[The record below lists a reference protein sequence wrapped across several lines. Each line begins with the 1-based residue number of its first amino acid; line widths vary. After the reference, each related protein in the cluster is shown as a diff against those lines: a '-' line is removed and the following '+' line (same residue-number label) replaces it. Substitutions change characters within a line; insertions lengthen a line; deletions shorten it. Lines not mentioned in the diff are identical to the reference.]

1 MKEQAGLAAAGLLPG
16 RAIDNSQVVREVD
29 PRASRDILALLGLV
43 AGLVGALG
51 LYAWPA
57 LKLRQAGVEREQ
69 LSRARDRLR
78 EENRKLRLE
87 KATYEDLR
95 RIEAIAVRELGLRP
109 PSPEQVVV
117 VERPRPLVPGTREAR
132 GDGASPPL
140 VKAP

>member
-1 MKEQAGLAAAGLLPG
+1 MREKAGLAGAALFPG

-29 PRASRDILALLGLV
+29 PRASREILVLLVLV
-43 AGLVGALG
+43 AGLAGALG

-69 LSRARDRLR
+69 LSRTRDRLR

-87 KATYEDLR
+87 KASYEDLG

-117 VERPRPLVPGTREAR
+117 VERPRPPAPGAREAR
-132 GDGASPPL
+132 GGEGAA
-140 VKAP
+140 VKDP